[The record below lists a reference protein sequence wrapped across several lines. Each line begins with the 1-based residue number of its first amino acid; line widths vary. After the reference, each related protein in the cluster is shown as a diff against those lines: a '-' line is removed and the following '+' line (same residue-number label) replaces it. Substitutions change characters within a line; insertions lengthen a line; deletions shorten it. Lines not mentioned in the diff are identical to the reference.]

1 MYSQRIAFLEDSL
14 RLIEERMKNGDTSL
28 VDEKSKYQKEL
39 SRVRK
44 LQWEHDHESIDL
56 DRDY

>member
-14 RLIEERMKNGDTSL
+14 RLIEERMEKGDTSL
-28 VDEKSKYQKEL
+28 VDEKVKYKKEL